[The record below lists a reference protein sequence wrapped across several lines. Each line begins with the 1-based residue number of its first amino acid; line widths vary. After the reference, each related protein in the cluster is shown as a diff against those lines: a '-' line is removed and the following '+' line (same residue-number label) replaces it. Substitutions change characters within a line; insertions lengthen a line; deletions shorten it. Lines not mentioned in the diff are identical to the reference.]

1 MSLAPGFRSPDPA
14 KFNYDDYKNFIETKL
29 PVESPQMF
37 GLHPNAEINYL
48 TQMCDTL
55 FETIMDVQQGG
66 SGSGGGSSDAKILEQ
81 IDDYKARIPPYYNMI
96 EINLRIKEKTPHI
109 VVAV

>member
-1 MSLAPGFRSPDPA
+1 MYGGHITDGWDRRTNRSYLITYIKPELMQNMLLAPGFRSPDPA

-55 FETIMDVQQGG
+55 FATIMEVQ
-66 SGSGGGSSDAKILEQ
+66 
-81 IDDYKARIPPYYNMI
+81 
-96 EINLRIKEKTPHI
+96 
-109 VVAV
+109 

>member
-55 FETIMDVQQGG
+55 FETIMDV
-66 SGSGGGSSDAKILEQ
+66 
-81 IDDYKARIPPYYNMI
+81 
-96 EINLRIKEKTPHI
+96 
-109 VVAV
+109 